1 MIRRDKFDRY
11 LDLSVRLEFVAMYR
25 DRIRMF
31 QVSLDDEAALDPPCR
46 DPRDNKF
53 LALARVSNAD
63 VIVSSDDDL
72 LSLNPYGNILVLTPN
87 AYLVSGSGGQ

>member
-1 MIRRDKFDRY
+1 
-11 LDLSVRLEFVAMYR
+11 
-25 DRIRMF
+25 MF
-31 QVSLDDEAALDPPCR
+31 QVSLDDEVALDPPCR

-53 LALARVSNAD
+53 LALAIVSNAD